1 VHFEKLTPC
10 QPHHLTQRGQVHRL
24 PRFIEGKRLTER
36 IDNPR
41 LSRHDCEKYAET
53 IGKEIGTSLK
63 IERVQTWKAIKYN
76 LWMNDTILKQS
87 EVSLREVLEF
97 LTGFESA
104 INWIQ
109 HTIGFK
115 EGKRH
120 NSNHHQ
126 WR

>member
-1 VHFEKLTPC
+1 MK
-10 QPHHLTQRGQVHRL
+10 
-24 PRFIEGKRLTER
+24 ITER
-36 IDNPR
+36 IDKSR

-53 IGKEIGTSLK
+53 IGKEIGISLK
-63 IERVQTWKAIKYN
+63 IERVQIWKAIKYN

-115 EGKRH
+115 EGNGCESECQH
-120 NSNHHQ
+120 NLKPTV
-126 WR
+126 W